1 MNREFKKDFLVDIAF
16 VLVISLIIYFA
27 FKFVVI
33 YLFPFIIGLLITA
46 LVQKPS
52 EFISKKIRIKK
63 GVCALVLVILT
74 YIALLAIISF
84 CLYKAV
90 GAFSSVYN
98 SFSENIDY
106 FEELFESFGKKLSG
120 IFEGLPKGVKDSLT
134 NIFQNLLG
142 TVAESVTSFV
152 SHIAATAASFA
163 PGVFVSVIVTI
174 VASCYIAKDY
184 DSVKKVAK
192 GLISDRICHLLLKI
206 KEIATTKIFKIIK
219 GYLLIMLITFVELSV
234 GFLLLRI
241 KNAIVFAMLIALL
254 DLLPVLG
261 TGTIL
266 IPLGIINLISGEY
279 FISAAL
285 IILYI
290 IVLIVRNIIEPKVI
304 SHQVGLH
311 PLVAL
316 LCIFIGLKLFGFV
329 GMFFL
334 PLIVVLI
341 YNLVKEGELNFLK
354 FKKS

>member
-1 MNREFKKDFLVDIAF
+1 MNREFRKDFLVDLAF
-16 VLVISLIIYFA
+16 ILVISLIIYFS
-27 FKFVVI
+27 FKFVFI

-46 LVQKPS
+46 LVQRPS
-52 EFISKKIRIKK
+52 NFISKKIRIKK
-63 GVCALVLVILT
+63 GVCALILVILT
-74 YIALLAIISF
+74 YITLLAIISF
-84 CLYKAV
+84 CLYKVV

-98 SFSENIDY
+98 SFSENLDY
-106 FEELFESFGKKLSG
+106 FENLFESLSKKLSKV
-120 IFEGLPKGVKDSLT
+120 FESLPKDIKTSVT

-142 TVAESVTSFV
+142 TVASSVTSFI
-152 SHIAATAASFA
+152 SHIATTAASFA
-163 PGVFVSVIVTI
+163 PGIFISVIVTI

-184 DSVKKVAK
+184 DSVKKLATS
-192 GLISDRICHLLLKI
+192 LISDRICHLLLKI

-219 GYLLIMLITFVELSV
+219 GYLLIMLITFGELSLA
-234 GFLLLRI
+234 FLLLGI
-241 KNAIVFAMLIALL
+241 ENAILFALLIALL

-266 IPLGIINLISGEY
+266 IPWGIINLISGEY
-279 FISAAL
+279 FVAAAL
-285 IILYI
+285 IIVYV

-311 PLVAL
+311 PLLAL

-329 GMFFL
+329 GMFLL

-341 YNLVKEGELNFLK
+341 YNLCKEGELNFLQ